1 MSSRQLGLCPF
12 DRSSLGWNQNYNS
25 RPKSSISDKL
35 VARPTPQMVYM
46 VLLKVYLPDIF
57 QVIAF
62 GVLGSL
68 QW

>member
-25 RPKSSISDKL
+25 HPKSSISDKL